1 MYLCKKILLKCSYMH
16 ILFPPFF
23 FAEREY
29 HRNRTDVFPQL
40 WSGDETDALYGL
52 NLVCSMPGV
61 QNNGQWH
68 QSRHINLGILQASLC
83 NSLTKLFLSPLSIN
97 WKTYNLWRNIFTT
110 ITEKYLILKVNPFL
124 QPSLCWCGG
133 FFFQIYSIIIATFS
147 AYDKKMYIYV

>member
-23 FAEREY
+23 CRKAILSKPDWR
-29 HRNRTDVFPQL
+29 FPQIME
-40 WSGDETDALYGL
+40 WGWNNALYGL

-83 NSLTKLFLSPLSIN
+83 NCLKKLFLSPLSIN
-97 WKTYNLWRNIFTT
+97 WKRYNLWRNIFTI

-124 QPSLCWCGG
+124 QPSLCWCGV

-147 AYDKKMYIYV
+147 AYDEKCIYV

>member
-29 HRNRTDVFPQL
+29 YWNRTDVFPKL

-68 QSRHINLGILQASLC
+68 QSRHINPGILRASLC

-97 WKTYNLWRNIFTT
+97 WKTYNLWRNIFTI

-124 QPSLCWCGG
+124 QPSLCWCG
-133 FFFQIYSIIIATFS
+133 FFFFKIYSIIIVTFS
-147 AYDKKMYIYV
+147 AYEEKWIYV